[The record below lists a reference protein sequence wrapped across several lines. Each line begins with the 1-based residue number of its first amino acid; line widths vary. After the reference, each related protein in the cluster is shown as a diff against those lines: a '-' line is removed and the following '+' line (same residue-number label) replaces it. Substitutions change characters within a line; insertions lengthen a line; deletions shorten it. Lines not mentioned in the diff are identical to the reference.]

1 MYIEICANQSYYD
14 ASRLGWFFLIVY
26 CHKRKESDIYMA
38 KLIQYAVVFERQA
51 MSCMS
56 APLDD
61 RGIDVEKQVFGFS
74 SLEDA
79 REFLDV
85 VVRSSADDAGVLLDS
100 STDEIRVGFDRY
112 ESGLIF
118 VKKIELF
125 W

>member
-1 MYIEICANQSYYD
+1 
-14 ASRLGWFFLIVY
+14 
-26 CHKRKESDIYMA
+26 MA
-38 KLIQYAVVFERQA
+38 KEIKYAVVFEAQA

-56 APLDD
+56 APMDD
-61 RGIDVEKQVFGFS
+61 RGVDVEDRRFGIS
-74 SLEDA
+74 TLEDA

-85 VVRSSADDAGVLLDS
+85 AVRAAADEAGVLLDS
-100 STDEIRVGFDRY
+100 AEDEIRVGFDRY

>member
-1 MYIEICANQSYYD
+1 
-14 ASRLGWFFLIVY
+14 
-26 CHKRKESDIYMA
+26 MA
-38 KLIQYAVVFERQA
+38 KEIKYAVVFEAQA

-56 APLDD
+56 APMDD
-61 RGIDVEKQVFGFS
+61 RGVDVEKQIFGFS

-85 VVRSSADDAGVLLDS
+85 AIRAAADEAGVLLDS
-100 STDEIRVGFDRY
+100 AEDEIRVGFDRI

>member
-1 MYIEICANQSYYD
+1 
-14 ASRLGWFFLIVY
+14 
-26 CHKRKESDIYMA
+26 MA
-38 KLIQYAVVFERQA
+38 KEIKYAVVFEAQA

-56 APLDD
+56 APMDD
-61 RGIDVEKQVFGFS
+61 RGVDVEKQIFGFS

-85 VVRSSADDAGVLLDS
+85 AIRAAADEAGVLLDS
-100 STDEIRVGFDRY
+100 AEDEMHVDYDRY

-118 VKKIELF
+118 VKKIEVF

>member
-1 MYIEICANQSYYD
+1 
-14 ASRLGWFFLIVY
+14 
-26 CHKRKESDIYMA
+26 MA
-38 KLIQYAVVFERQA
+38 KSVQYAVIFETQA

-56 APLDD
+56 APMDD
-61 RGIDVEKQVFGFS
+61 RGVDVEKQVFGFS

-85 VVRSSADDAGVLLDS
+85 AIRAAADEAGVLLDS
-100 STDEIRVGFDRY
+100 STDEIRVGYDRY

-118 VKKIELF
+118 VKKIDLF

>member
-1 MYIEICANQSYYD
+1 
-14 ASRLGWFFLIVY
+14 
-26 CHKRKESDIYMA
+26 MA
-38 KLIQYAVVFERQA
+38 KEIKYAVVFEAQA

-56 APLDD
+56 APMDD
-61 RGIDVEKQVFGFS
+61 RGVDVEKQIFGFS

-85 VVRSSADDAGVLLDS
+85 AVRAAADEAGVLLDS
-100 STDEIRVGFDRY
+100 AEDEIRVGFDRY

>member
-1 MYIEICANQSYYD
+1 
-14 ASRLGWFFLIVY
+14 
-26 CHKRKESDIYMA
+26 MA
-38 KLIQYAVVFERQA
+38 KSVQYAVVFEAQA

-61 RGIDVEKQVFGFS
+61 RGIDVEKQTFGFS

-79 REFLDV
+79 REFLDI
-85 VVRSSADDAGVLLDS
+85 VVRSSADDAGLLIS
-100 STDEIRVGFDRY
+100 SSEDEVRVGYDQY
-112 ESGLIF
+112 ESGLVF

>member
-1 MYIEICANQSYYD
+1 
-14 ASRLGWFFLIVY
+14 
-26 CHKRKESDIYMA
+26 MA
-38 KLIQYAVVFERQA
+38 KEIKYAVVFEAQA

-56 APLDD
+56 APMDD
-61 RGIDVEKQVFGFS
+61 RGVDVEKQIFGFS

-85 VVRSSADDAGVLLDS
+85 AVRAAADEAGELLDS
-100 STDEIRVGFDRY
+100 AEDEIRVGFDRY

>member
-1 MYIEICANQSYYD
+1 
-14 ASRLGWFFLIVY
+14 
-26 CHKRKESDIYMA
+26 MA
-38 KLIQYAVVFERQA
+38 KEIKYAVVFEAQA

-56 APLDD
+56 APMDD
-61 RGIDVEKQVFGFS
+61 RGVDVEKQIFGFS
-74 SLEDA
+74 SLESA
-79 REFLDV
+79 REFLDIA
-85 VVRSSADDAGVLLDS
+85 VRAAADEAGVLLDS

>member
-1 MYIEICANQSYYD
+1 
-14 ASRLGWFFLIVY
+14 
-26 CHKRKESDIYMA
+26 MA
-38 KLIQYAVVFERQA
+38 KEIKYAVVFEAQA

-56 APLDD
+56 APMND
-61 RGIDVEKQVFGFS
+61 RGVDVEKQIFGFS

-85 VVRSSADDAGVLLDS
+85 AVRAAADEAGVLLDS
-100 STDEIRVGFDRY
+100 AEDEIRVGFDRY

>member
-1 MYIEICANQSYYD
+1 
-14 ASRLGWFFLIVY
+14 
-26 CHKRKESDIYMA
+26 MA
-38 KLIQYAVVFERQA
+38 KSIQYAVVFERQA

-61 RGIDVEKQVFGFS
+61 RGIDVEKQAFGFS

-79 REFLDV
+79 REFLDI
-85 VVRSSADDAGVLLDS
+85 VVRSSADDAGLLIS
-100 STDEIRVGFDRY
+100 STEDEVRVGYDQY

>member
-1 MYIEICANQSYYD
+1 
-14 ASRLGWFFLIVY
+14 
-26 CHKRKESDIYMA
+26 MA
-38 KLIQYAVVFERQA
+38 KEIKYAVVFEAQA
-51 MSCMS
+51 VSCMS
-56 APLDD
+56 APMDD
-61 RGIDVEKQVFGFS
+61 RGVDVEKQIFGFS

-85 VVRSSADDAGVLLDS
+85 AVRAAADEAGVLLDS
-100 STDEIRVGFDRY
+100 AEDEIRVGFDRY

>member
-1 MYIEICANQSYYD
+1 
-14 ASRLGWFFLIVY
+14 
-26 CHKRKESDIYMA
+26 MA
-38 KLIQYAVVFERQA
+38 KEIKYAVVFEAQA

-56 APLDD
+56 APMDD
-61 RGIDVEKQVFGFS
+61 RGVDVEKQIFGFS

-85 VVRSSADDAGVLLDS
+85 AIRAAADEAGVLLDS
-100 STDEIRVGFDRY
+100 AEDEIRVGFDRY